1 MNQIKET
8 ESLCPECLR
17 VIPATIYEEGGK
29 VYIAKTCPDHGEFSD
44 LYWGDYEQYLRAREY
59 EHFGTRLDNPRTEVK
74 NGCPY
79 DCGVCPEHK
88 SSTVLGIIDVTNR
101 CNLRCPICFA
111 HSGAAGYLYEPTREQ
126 IRGMMEN
133 LLSNTPIWTPA
144 IQFSGGEPTVR
155 EDLPELVEMALDMG
169 FVHIEVDSNGIKMAE
184 SVEYCR
190 TLKVAGVST
199 VYLQFDGV
207 TPEPYIVTRGF
218 NLLPIK
224 ERAIQNLREAGFRSI
239 VLVPVLVKG
248 VNDDQVGDIIRFA
261 IENKDAIRAVN
272 FQPVSLAGR
281 IDRRKRD
288 SMRITIPDLMKLTEE
303 QTDAFIKQEDW
314 YPVSSVQPFCDFL
327 SKAKDEPFVDFST
340 HPHCGM
346 GTYLF
351 IEGDKVTPIAEY
363 LNVDKTFETF
373 EKAGRKMAEGKE
385 TRAKMQ
391 IVTGLIRNIK
401 FRVLANYLRAVILR
415 SDYLS
420 LNLMHHDMMM
430 IGSMHFMDPYN
441 FDLERVQRC
450 IIHYATPDG
459 RLIPFCT
466 MNNIHRET
474 VERQFAQPITPD
486 SLTPLYDVEAFV
498 ERIRSEESSRRELKE
513 PIEIP
518 QMTRIERDD

>member
-1 MNQIKET
+1 MIQIKET
-8 ESLCPECLR
+8 KSLCPECLR
-17 VIPATIYEEGGK
+17 VVPATIYEDGGK

-74 NGCPY
+74 EGCPY
-79 DCGVCPEHK
+79 DCGICPEHK

-101 CNLRCPICFA
+101 CNLRCPICFS
-111 HSGAAGYLYEPTREQ
+111 HSGAVGYLYEPTREQ
-126 IRGMMEN
+126 IRSMMEN

-144 IQFSGGEPTVR
+144 VQFSGGEPTVR
-155 EDLPELVEMALDMG
+155 EDLPEFVEMALDMG
-169 FVHIEVDSNGIKMAE
+169 FVHIEVDSNGIRMAE

-190 TLKVAGVST
+190 TLKEAGVST

-224 ERAIQNLREAGFRSI
+224 KRAIQNLREAGFRSI
-239 VLVPVLVKG
+239 VLVPTLIKG

-281 IDRRKRD
+281 IDREKRD
-288 SMRITIPDLMKLTEE
+288 SMRITIPDLIKLVEE

-314 YPVSSVQPFCDFL
+314 YPVSSVQPFCNFL
-327 SKAKDEPFVDFST
+327 SKAKDEPFVDFSN

-351 IEGDKVTPIAEY
+351 IDGDKVTPITEY

-373 EKAGRKMAEGKE
+373 EKAGRKMMEGKK

-391 IVTGLIRNIK
+391 IVMGLIRNIK
-401 FRVLANYLRAVILR
+401 FWALANYLRAVILH

-420 LNLMHHDMMM
+420 LNLMHHDMIM
-430 IGSMHFMDPYN
+430 IGSMHFMDAYN

-466 MNNIHRET
+466 MNNIHREK

-498 ERIRSEESSRRELKE
+498 ERIRSEEVDVK
-513 PIEIP
+513 
-518 QMTRIERDD
+518 